1 MLQEISIILH
11 FVIKW
16 RLLRLSWA
24 TLTTLPFDYVN
35 YICENISL
43 ILLQSVM
50 FFLSYEDNF
59 MLSSLKFPQSLKFHI
74 IGANYIMH
82 INDLNFLKLWKSM
95 NKSMIIVM
103 AGLSSQVS
111 VINSREDWQNSCST
125 GVERLVTPHPHCLQ
139 LYLRFAFCVT
149 LEIKTWIIFS
159 RETLNNVYWSS
170 FSSADF
176 YFFRFQLF

>member
-74 IGANYIMH
+74 IGVNYIMH

-95 NKSMIIVM
+95 NRSMIIVM

-111 VINSREDWQNSCST
+111 VINSRED
-125 GVERLVTPHPHCLQ
+125 
-139 LYLRFAFCVT
+139 
-149 LEIKTWIIFS
+149 
-159 RETLNNVYWSS
+159 
-170 FSSADF
+170 
-176 YFFRFQLF
+176 